1 MTLTASQV
9 KLTEA
14 CQRDIFVSEILPRF
28 RSEELGAPLPA
39 KREAVILGGQPGAGK
54 TGLLE
59 QAQQELGQRG
69 ATWVIN
75 GDDFYAYHPKYAQLQ
90 KEHGTEA
97 PRMVKDDA
105 RAWATMTFDAARERG
120 VNIVLESTMRQPDAV
135 LDQLKELRQSGYAVQ
150 ARVLAVK
157 EQESWQG
164 NHARHELIAAQGG
177 YPRLTSKATHD
188 AAVPGVVKTVAAIE
202 SKKLAERV
210 TVHRRNGSVIHD
222 STRHK
227 TPAAEAITK
236 ERSVP
241 FSAERIAKHTANW
254 NAIED
259 MALKRHQREAVTPKR
274 GVQELTAIRTQRH
287 ADELTLNAE
296 RDRAA
301 QQVTKKAPERGRDR

>member
-1 MTLTASQV
+1 MALTASEV

-14 CQRDIFVSEILPRF
+14 SQRRIFETKILPNF
-28 RSEELGAPLPA
+28 IAEEQGASLPSE
-39 KREAVILGGQPGAGK
+39 REAVILGGQPGAGK
-54 TGLLE
+54 TGLLH
-59 QAQQELGQRG
+59 QAQKQLEQRG

-75 GDDFYAYHPKYAQLQ
+75 GDDFYAYHPKYSQLQ

-120 VNIVLESTMRQPDAV
+120 VNIVLESTMRQPDSV
-135 LDQLKELRQSGYAVQ
+135 VEQLKELRQSGYAVQ

-164 NHARHELIAAQGG
+164 NHARHELIAQQGG

-188 AAVPGVVKTVAAIE
+188 AAVSGVVKTVATIE
-202 SKKLAERV
+202 SKKLTDSV
-210 TVHRRNGSVIHD
+210 TVHRRDGSVIHD
-222 STRHK
+222 SNRQK
-227 TPAAEAITK
+227 SPAADAITK
-236 ERSVP
+236 ERGIP

-254 NAIED
+254 NAIEG
-259 MALKRHQREAVTPKR
+259 MALQRHQRESVTPKR
-274 GVQELTAIRTQRH
+274 AVQELTAIRTQRR

-296 RDRAA
+296 RERGAHQAA
-301 QQVTKKAPERGRDR
+301 KKAPDRGRDR

>member
-1 MTLTASQV
+1 MALTASQR
-9 KLTEA
+9 
-14 CQRDIFVSEILPRF
+14 QIFETEILPKF
-28 RSEELGAPLPA
+28 IAEELGSSLPA

-54 TGLLE
+54 TGLLND
-59 QAQQELGQRG
+59 ADKELSKRG

-75 GDDFYAYHPKYAQLQ
+75 GDDFYAYHPKYSQLQ

-120 VNIVLESTMRQPDAV
+120 VNIVLESTMRQPDSV
-135 LDQLKELRQSGYAVQ
+135 LEQLKELRQSGYTVQ
-150 ARVLAVK
+150 ARVMAVK

-164 NHARHELIAAQGG
+164 NHARHELIAQQGG

-188 AAVPGVVKTVAAIE
+188 AGVTGVVKTVAAIE
-202 SKKLAERV
+202 SKKLTESV
-210 TVHRRNGSVIHD
+210 TIHRRDGTVIHD
-222 STRHK
+222 SSRHK
-227 TPAAEAITK
+227 SPAADAITK

-241 FSAERIAKHTANW
+241 FSAERIARHTANW

-259 MALKRHQREAVTPKR
+259 MALQRHQRESVTPKR
-274 GVQELTAIRTQRH
+274 AVQELTAIRTQRR

-296 RDRAA
+296 RDRAP
-301 QQVTKKAPERGRDR
+301 KKAPDRGRDR